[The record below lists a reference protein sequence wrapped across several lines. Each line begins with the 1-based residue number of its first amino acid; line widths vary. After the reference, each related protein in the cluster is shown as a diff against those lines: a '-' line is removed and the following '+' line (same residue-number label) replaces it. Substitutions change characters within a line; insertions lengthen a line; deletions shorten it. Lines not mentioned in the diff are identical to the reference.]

1 MHILLMNVH
10 LNCSGVGV
18 GGSNNRNASGVESV
32 VIGDESVETGDESI
46 EDGEKHKNHVMIKIE
61 QC

>member
-10 LNCSGVGV
+10 LDCR
-18 GGSNNRNASGVESV
+18 GGCSNNRNASGVESV